1 MYIENERKEAI
12 MEKFIPFEKLSKK
25 KQREHNAQYRND
37 WGDVK
42 PTSRVVESA
51 KLYKRR
57 PKHRKENYEST

>member
-1 MYIENERKEAI
+1 

-42 PTSRVVESA
+42 PTSRVDESA